1 MQPKLRILLST
12 TAALIAAS
20 LFALPAAHAQVKLRY
35 AHVGVA
41 NAPQTLYADE
51 VAKLIKER
59 TNGRVEVQV
68 FPNSQLGG
76 VGEMVD
82 GVKSGA
88 ISMGHHDFASLGKI
102 VPNTAVFNTPFVYRD
117 PGHSLRATDARTSPA
132 LKEINAQLV
141 DKGNMRIIG
150 SFFQG
155 TRELT
160 SKEKV
165 LSPKDMAG
173 KKYRGVPVK
182 LWSSMITG
190 MGAVATPVEV
200 SELATAGLPSIGLR
214 VPQHIATLEIISRV
228 GRPIAAPS
236 ANPSEQLSPTTA
248 AHVAAGLG
256 SRIDL
261 IIDGG
266 ACSAGL
272 ESTIIAPGE
281 DAAVLLRPG
290 ALARSDIELFTGPLG
305 SPETAS
311 GILAPGMMKRHY
323 APRARLRLDAM
334 SAVEGEAYLA
344 FGAPPA
350 GVSPTLNL
358 SIRGDLAEAASNLF
372 AMLRA
377 LDQSHD
383 SIAVAPIP
391 ETGLGEA
398 INDRLRRGA
407 AL

>member
-1 MQPKLRILLST
+1 M
-12 TAALIAAS
+12 
-20 LFALPAAHAQVKLRY
+20 
-35 AHVGVA
+35 
-41 NAPQTLYADE
+41 
-51 VAKLIKER
+51 
-59 TNGRVEVQV
+59 
-68 FPNSQLGG
+68 
-76 VGEMVD
+76 
-82 GVKSGA
+82 
-88 ISMGHHDFASLGKI
+88 
-102 VPNTAVFNTPFVYRD
+102 
-117 PGHSLRATDARTSPA
+117 
-132 LKEINAQLV
+132 
-141 DKGNMRIIG
+141 
-150 SFFQG
+150 
-155 TRELT
+155 
-160 SKEKV
+160 
-165 LSPKDMAG
+165 
-173 KKYRGVPVK
+173 
-182 LWSSMITG
+182 
-190 MGAVATPVEV
+190 
-200 SELATAGLPSIGLR
+200 
-214 VPQHIATLEIISRV
+214 
-228 GRPIAAPS
+228 
-236 ANPSEQLSPTTA
+236 
-248 AHVAAGLG
+248 AAGLG
-256 SRIDL
+256 ARIDL

-266 ACSAGL
+266 ACPAGL

-323 APRARLRLDAM
+323 APRARLRLGAM

>member
-1 MQPKLRILLST
+1 MKDDSESAPRAPAPIIGT
-12 TAALIAAS
+12 TPDDLARAAS
-20 LFALPAAHAQVKLRY
+20 VILAGGLVAVPTETVYGLAADA
-35 AHVGVA
+35 
-41 NAPQTLYADE
+41 
-51 VAKLIKER
+51 
-59 TNGRVEVQV
+59 TNG
-68 FPNSQLGG
+68 
-76 VGEMVD
+76 
-82 GVKSGA
+82 
-88 ISMGHHDFASLGKI
+88 
-102 VPNTAVFNTPFVYRD
+102 TAVASIYTAKGRPSFNPLICHVADLAMAESLAHFGPLARRLAERFW
-117 PGHSLRATDARTSPA
+117 PGPLTLVLPRKATCD
-132 LKEINAQLV
+132 
-141 DKGNMRIIG
+141 
-150 SFFQG
+150 
-155 TRELT
+155 
-160 SKEKV
+160 
-165 LSPKDMAG
+165 
-173 KKYRGVPVK
+173 
-182 LWSSMITG
+182 
-190 MGAVATPVEV
+190 V
-200 SELATAGLPSIGLR
+200 SELATAGLPSIALR
-214 VPQHIATLEIISRV
+214 QPKHEATLRLIELI

-256 SRIDL
+256 ARIDL

-266 ACSAGL
+266 TCPAGL

-281 DAAVLLRPG
+281 ERAVMLRPG
-290 ALARSDIELFTGPLG
+290 ALARSEIELLTGPLG

-334 SAVEGEAYLA
+334 TAVAGEAFLA

-350 GVSPTLNL
+350 GVAPSLNL
-358 SIRGDLAEAASNLF
+358 SVRGDLAEAAANLF